1 MQFLQFDYF
10 SRENCLVTEK
20 FTFLVDL
27 RSKFQFCDVV
37 GLYSLL
43 VVMILKSTTTKF
55 HWLHSNPLFVS
66 RKWFLLV
73 CFGSH
78 FVGNT
83 QRFLAVDLQ
92 IEDNTRWANMPRWK
106 WPKWWKRSRP
116 LVPIWWSVQHRCQ
129 IHYRNLLHSLDCN
142 QDCTQDC
149 RNPKGYT
156 EVKSLVIWIFAPK
169 MKYLTSGLPKKI
181 LEICS
186 GTSWIESR
194 DSGLLSKPWS
204 CPFAMT
210 GSEELKFVCPTPCA
224 YLKDMTQTFS
234 CPFGKFLGV
243 G

>member
-43 VVMILKSTTTKF
+43 AVMILKSTTTKF

-66 RKWFLLV
+66 RKWFLLG

-83 QRFLAVDLQ
+83 QQFLAADLQ
-92 IEDNTRWANMPRWK
+92 IEGNTRWANMPQWK

-116 LVPIWWSVQHRCQ
+116 LVPIWWSIQHRCQ
-129 IHYRNLLHSLDCN
+129 VQYRNLLHSLDCIP
-142 QDCTQDC
+142 DCTQDC

-156 EVKSLVIWIFAPK
+156 ELNSLVIWIFAPK
-169 MKYLTSGLPKKI
+169 NEISYVRFAKENSWDLFRNFMNWKSGFRIVIQALVMSVCHDGKWRIKIRLPNT
-181 LEICS
+181 LC
-186 GTSWIESR
+186 
-194 DSGLLSKPWS
+194 LS
-204 CPFAMT
+204 
-210 GSEELKFVCPTPCA
+210 
-224 YLKDMTQTFS
+224 
-234 CPFGKFLGV
+234 
-243 G
+243 